1 MFILIKT
8 ATFILVKVKINPT
21 PTFCRFSDVY
31 AAGIKT
37 INLFE
42 DLLFLFLNISIN
54 LIEKDVDG
62 NMVISLKRFH

>member
-42 DLLFLFLNISIN
+42 DLFISVSKHIN
-54 LIEKDVDG
+54 
-62 NMVISLKRFH
+62 